1 MKVTDR
7 LIRSAALLCLIC
19 ASGQALGQDTAA
31 EADASRLAVED
42 AESTV
47 VYEADF
53 FAPYNPVS
61 ANDMLDRIPGLSLG
75 GRGGGGRGLG
85 TGGNLLINGQRI
97 AGKDN
102 SPRDQLDRISAQ
114 EVTRIEIIRDTSGE
128 LNVRGSSQ
136 VVNIILDAEESRSST
151 SVEVVNRLNH
161 DDTFELGGSVS
172 HSRQFGN
179 LQALVNAELRP
190 NYENRDNREF
200 RLGPGG
206 DLIGTLFET
215 NIRDQ
220 DELTL
225 SSNLTYGFGA
235 HRMQFNTQ
243 YGNGDHARPIRREFL
258 DFDETGSV
266 ARLQEDL
273 TDNVE
278 NSWEVGGDY
287 EYDFDNGSRFL
298 MLFVV
303 NEEVRDSVRERFS
316 ADPVDSPLEKNLF
329 IESNRSTQE
338 KIVQGNY
345 SFSLAE
351 GQSLRLGLER
361 ADTELQSSLFIA
373 SSSGSEPP
381 SPRYGGLSPI
391 PDSSN
396 AGTTVQE
403 IRYEGFAFHNWSINE
418 RMNLESSL
426 VYETSE
432 ISQTGVVSKTRSFNF
447 LRPSLDYRFNLT
459 DKFQIRASVRRDVS
473 QLSFGSFAATANND
487 DREQN
492 ANAGNPELVPE
503 KSWNYET
510 ELEYRLA
517 QDAGVLR
524 ANFNYSEIEDR
535 IGRINATTD
544 PDDPI
549 SATGNIGES
558 TRWGMFLNAS
568 SRLVYF
574 DLPDAIVSLRLG
586 LFDSEIVDPFL
597 GTTERDGG
605 RGFGNL
611 SFRQDVPRWGLS
623 YGIEYRHPIHGGDRD
638 VDITTITEDFGD
650 RSLDLFVSKVWF
662 DDVTFRLEADNSL
675 DASRCRL
682 RQRFEPSTVDG
693 GLSLIE
699 DSCSSRY
706 RRLILSIQTTF

>member
-1 MKVTDR
+1 MFVPIR
-7 LIRSAALLCLIC
+7 LTRTVALLCLIC
-19 ASGQALGQDTAA
+19 ATGQTLGQDGTDV
-31 EADASRLAVED
+31 ADESRLAVED

-75 GRGGGGRGLG
+75 GGRGGGRGLG

-128 LNVRGSSQ
+128 LNVRGASQ

-225 SSNLTYGFGA
+225 SSNLSYGFGA

-243 YGNGDHARPIRREFL
+243 YGNGDYVRPIRRDFL
-258 DFDETGSV
+258 DFDETGTV
-266 ARLQEDL
+266 ARLQEDV

-278 NSWEVGGDY
+278 NSWEIGGDY
-287 EYDFDNGSRFL
+287 EYDFTNGSRFL

-316 ADPVDSPLEKNLF
+316 ANPIDSPLEKNLF
-329 IESNRSTQE
+329 IESNRTTQE

-345 SFSLAE
+345 SFSLGE
-351 GQSLRLGLER
+351 SQSLRLGLER
-361 ADTELQSSLFIA
+361 ADTELESSLFIA

-381 SPRYGGLSPI
+381 SPRFGGLSPI
-391 PDSSN
+391 PGASN

-403 IRYEGFAFHNWSINE
+403 IRYEGFGFHNWAINE

-432 ISQTGVVSKTRSFNF
+432 ISQAGVVSKTRSFSF
-447 LRPSLDYRFNLT
+447 LRPALDYRFNLT
-459 DKFQIRASVRRDVS
+459 DKFQIRASVRRNVS
-473 QLSFGSFAATANND
+473 QLSFGNFAATANND

-510 ELEYRLA
+510 ELEYRLD
-517 QDAGVLR
+517 QDAGVIR

-544 PDDPI
+544 PDNPI

-574 DLPDAIVSLRLG
+574 DLPDAIISLRLG

-611 SFRQDVPRWGLS
+611 SFRQDVPQWGLS
-623 YGIEYRHPIHGGDRD
+623 YGVEYRHPIHGGDRE

-650 RSLDLFVSKVWF
+650 RSVDLFVSKVWF
-662 DDVTFRLEADNSL
+662 DDVTFRLDVDNSL